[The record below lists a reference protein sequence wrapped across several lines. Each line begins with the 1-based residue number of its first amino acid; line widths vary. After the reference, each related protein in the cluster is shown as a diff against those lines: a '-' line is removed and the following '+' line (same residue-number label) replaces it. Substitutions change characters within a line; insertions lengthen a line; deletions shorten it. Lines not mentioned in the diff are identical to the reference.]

1 MQYIDHWHGH
11 RTNTYLQF
19 VNLYIE
25 GIISIVAY
33 IHVWSNMGCC
43 INILQCCIYIYGVIC
58 KMPTGNG
65 SWPRCPVPIAR
76 RHNSAKHHLFAIP
89 PLCTDL
95 YRYIFI
101 YFFAFVNLHFLPV
114 GCWHNS
120 AKHQRL
126 KIYFV
131 CHNNF
136 VQIHMDI
143 FAHFFGI
150 FVTGK
155 KKKFQ
160 KVNRSFQC
168 LCLFVC
174 MFD

>member
-11 RTNTYLQF
+11 RTNTYLQC
-19 VNLYIE
+19 VLNLYIE

-95 YRYIFI
+95 CRYIFI
-101 YFFAFVNLHFLPV
+101 YFFACIDLCFLHSA
-114 GCWHNS
+114 CRNNS
-120 AKHQRL
+120 AKHMRL
-126 KIYFV
+126 KTYLFAITTLYRFVWIYLHTFLV
-131 CHNNF
+131 YLLL
-136 VQIHMDI
+136 VKRKSS
-143 FAHFFGI
+143 
-150 FVTGK
+150 K
-155 KKKFQ
+155 K
-160 KVNRSFQC
+160 
-168 LCLFVC
+168 
-174 MFD
+174 